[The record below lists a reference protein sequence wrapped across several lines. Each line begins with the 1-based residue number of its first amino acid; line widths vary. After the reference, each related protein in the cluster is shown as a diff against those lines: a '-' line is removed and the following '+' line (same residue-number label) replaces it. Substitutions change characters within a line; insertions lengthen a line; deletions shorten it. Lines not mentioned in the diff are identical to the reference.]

1 MRTIAKNESCP
12 TSISVGWIV
21 IVLLLLFNICNGN
34 SQSVKDKIPSEIRV
48 NINDVSRA
56 YITVGG
62 IYKKTNTKKYS
73 SICIPYS
80 KFRPY
85 RYLTVKANNEYATR
99 IHILKEVPQKQNEP
113 VMYSDYYRES
123 FLVRKGIKL
132 DIVIPKDAKYIVIL
146 NSTEGNNN
154 TPDFVTLSSS
164 DFLCNAMDHPKQ
176 DRAKSSYK
184 FLHWNIGH
192 FSNGQNPYSIITE
205 ENYKVRLDGF
215 RRFFDTYG
223 QDCNFLLNEY
233 DETFATI
240 NGNPISTADILFEG
254 RKPYYEFPR
263 NGSSAFNKLA
273 VFWKDGLVDYKYGIF
288 ESLKGVKNINGTLQY
303 GIGYCI
309 SEYSFGDDTLHVM
322 SLHVPNKIKRNE
334 HEAVYREI
342 LSICSGYGNCVL
354 VGDFNRAS
362 ATNFSI
368 LTDAGFSIL
377 NDNSVTY
384 PSKDYILDW
393 VFYRC
398 HDVSLS
404 DFKVY
409 TEAVDSNGDLLSDH
423 LPLSFSVTYNGH

>member
-1 MRTIAKNESCP
+1 MRTIAHNKSR
-12 TSISVGWIV
+12 SISKGLGWIIV
-21 IVLLLLFNICNGN
+21 VLLLFVFREGNG
-34 SQSVKDKIPSEIRV
+34 QSVKDEIPSDIRV
-48 NINDVSRA
+48 NINDVSRT

-62 IYKKTNTKKYS
+62 IYKITNTKKYS

-99 IHILKEVPQKQNEP
+99 IHILKEVPRKRNES
-113 VMYSDYYRES
+113 VLYSEYYRES

-132 DIVIPKDAKYIVIL
+132 DIVIPEDAKYIVIL

-154 TPDFVTLSSS
+154 TPDFVTLRTS
-164 DFLCNAMDHPKQ
+164 DFLCKAMDRPTL
-176 DRAKSSYK
+176 DVVKSSYK

-192 FSNGQNPYSIITE
+192 FSNGKTPYSNITE
-205 ENYKVRLDGF
+205 ENYKVRWDDYK
-215 RRFFDTYG
+215 RFFKTYC
-223 QDCNFLLNEY
+223 QDCNILLNEY

-240 NGNPISTADILFEG
+240 NGNPINTADVLFDG
-254 RKPYYEFPR
+254 RKPYFEFPR

-273 VFWKDGLVDYKYGIF
+273 VFWTAGVVDFKYGVF

-309 SEYSFGDDTLHVM
+309 SQYVIGEKKLYVM
-322 SLHVPNKIKRNE
+322 SLHVPNRIKRNE

-342 LSICSGYGNCVL
+342 LNICSGYDNCIL
-354 VGDFNRAS
+354 VGDFNRGA
-362 ATNFSI
+362 AMYFAV

-384 PSKDYILDW
+384 PSKGYILDW

-398 HDVSLS
+398 RDVSLS

-423 LPLSFSVTYNGH
+423 LPLSFTVRYN